1 MVYKRNYLWLFGV
14 LLSTLFMTSCSD
26 EHEALQSTDQT
37 STVVQAS
44 VSAFKVDGKISSV
57 AGENEIND
65 IQACLFEN
73 GLMTAVYSNL
83 DQTSDSY
90 SLKLKSM
97 SGTLYMLANTADLI
111 DLQQM
116 KESGMTEQEWLN
128 TTIKATDGKAP
139 RFFAGKLNLDE
150 QPQGQYVLP
159 MTLQHGIA
167 RFDLLM
173 RAGGAISIKSITLK
187 NLAQASYL
195 ISQDEV
201 RSPEGAD
208 VQDLQFTFDQP
219 LLKDTL
225 GLAYV
230 CEQTNTDLMVEVEME
245 MGGQIYVQQAALP
258 SVLKRNT
265 VYTLTVRKDALS
277 ADIKL
282 EVSAWEDGGETGLHP
297 DWDSHITVNKGL
309 SVLPEGI
316 TISES
321 GDVVSL
327 PSRAMEFTLALN
339 CDDELEF
346 VSSQSSDITVEK
358 LPSVTPG
365 DGVNRFLFRKTLLPP
380 GYQAENVKVY
390 FHRKGL
396 NESYE
401 EDCLK
406 LVLEENPI
414 HSEGFKF
421 DRQNYTHDFGR
432 YIDNEMGRFIMPEGL
447 ELVAE
452 FNNEDPWVKIEKVAD
467 ETNTYRVIGGWKPN
481 DPKADGR
488 KQAARLVVRRISDG
502 QETEA
507 YIVERRNYG
516 LPVTYLNGTWWCRY
530 NAIGDS
536 RNFDDQILSSNDP
549 ASLAG
554 QTVQEYLKTC
564 SSEEYVRLWNAAYEG
579 NNGMALQA
587 VYRDGKVTLDGW
599 RSGESNH
606 INKAEPTSLSPDGY
620 EMPTFDDYNDILSNF
635 PIPTNWAGF
644 YPQNDK
650 PNRQYRSEIILEKR
664 SGVQLDG
671 QDLGELWSFSVRSI
685 AGHGDEPLTFYGVG
699 CQWNNDGVNRNWL
712 LLACYNPE
720 VTGWLVRGNNA
731 SLEHNGAGAN
741 NTRNVRFKKSPVEYI
756 YQ

>member
-1 MVYKRNYLWLFGV
+1 M
-14 LLSTLFMTSCSD
+14 
-26 EHEALQSTDQT
+26 
-37 STVVQAS
+37 
-44 VSAFKVDGKISSV
+44 
-57 AGENEIND
+57 
-65 IQACLFEN
+65 
-73 GLMTAVYSNL
+73 
-83 DQTSDSY
+83 
-90 SLKLKSM
+90 
-97 SGTLYMLANTADLI
+97 
-111 DLQQM
+111 
-116 KESGMTEQEWLN
+116 
-128 TTIKATDGKAP
+128 
-139 RFFAGKLNLDE
+139 
-150 QPQGQYVLP
+150 
-159 MTLQHGIA
+159 
-167 RFDLLM
+167 
-173 RAGGAISIKSITLK
+173 
-187 NLAQASYL
+187 
-195 ISQDEV
+195 
-201 RSPEGAD
+201 
-208 VQDLQFTFDQP
+208 QFTFDQP

-346 VSSQSSDITVEK
+346 VSSQSSDIIVEK

>member
-1 MVYKRNYLWLFGV
+1 M
-14 LLSTLFMTSCSD
+14 
-26 EHEALQSTDQT
+26 
-37 STVVQAS
+37 
-44 VSAFKVDGKISSV
+44 
-57 AGENEIND
+57 
-65 IQACLFEN
+65 
-73 GLMTAVYSNL
+73 
-83 DQTSDSY
+83 
-90 SLKLKSM
+90 
-97 SGTLYMLANTADLI
+97 
-111 DLQQM
+111 
-116 KESGMTEQEWLN
+116 
-128 TTIKATDGKAP
+128 
-139 RFFAGKLNLDE
+139 
-150 QPQGQYVLP
+150 
-159 MTLQHGIA
+159 
-167 RFDLLM
+167 
-173 RAGGAISIKSITLK
+173 
-187 NLAQASYL
+187 
-195 ISQDEV
+195 
-201 RSPEGAD
+201 
-208 VQDLQFTFDQP
+208 
-219 LLKDTL
+219 KDTL

-265 VYTLTVRKDALS
+265 VYTLTVRKDVLS

-321 GDVVSL
+321 GDLVSL

-452 FNNEDPWVKIEKVAD
+452 FDNEDPWVKIEKVAD

-606 INKAEPTSLSPDGY
+606 INKAEQTSLSPDGY
-620 EMPTFDDYNDILSNF
+620 EMPTFDDYKNILSNF
-635 PIPTNWAGF
+635 TIPTNWAGF
-644 YPQNDK
+644 YPQNDVTNK
-650 PNRQYRSEIILEKR
+650 QYRSEIILEKR

-699 CQWNNDGVNRNWL
+699 CQWSNDGVNRNWL

>member
-1 MVYKRNYLWLFGV
+1 M
-14 LLSTLFMTSCSD
+14 
-26 EHEALQSTDQT
+26 
-37 STVVQAS
+37 
-44 VSAFKVDGKISSV
+44 
-57 AGENEIND
+57 
-65 IQACLFEN
+65 
-73 GLMTAVYSNL
+73 
-83 DQTSDSY
+83 
-90 SLKLKSM
+90 
-97 SGTLYMLANTADLI
+97 
-111 DLQQM
+111 
-116 KESGMTEQEWLN
+116 
-128 TTIKATDGKAP
+128 
-139 RFFAGKLNLDE
+139 
-150 QPQGQYVLP
+150 
-159 MTLQHGIA
+159 
-167 RFDLLM
+167 
-173 RAGGAISIKSITLK
+173 
-187 NLAQASYL
+187 

-297 DWDSHITVNKGL
+297 DWDSHITVNEGL

-452 FNNEDPWVKIEKVAD
+452 FDNEDPWVKIEKVAD

-488 KQAARLVVRRISDG
+488 KQAARLVVRRTSDG

-620 EMPTFDDYNDILSNF
+620 EMPTFDDYKNILSNF
-635 PIPTNWAGF
+635 TIPTNWAGF
-644 YPQNDK
+644 YPQNDVTNK
-650 PNRQYRSEIILEKR
+650 QYRSEIILEKR

-699 CQWNNDGVNRNWL
+699 CQWSNDGVNRNWL

>member
-1 MVYKRNYLWLFGV
+1 M
-14 LLSTLFMTSCSD
+14 
-26 EHEALQSTDQT
+26 
-37 STVVQAS
+37 
-44 VSAFKVDGKISSV
+44 
-57 AGENEIND
+57 
-65 IQACLFEN
+65 
-73 GLMTAVYSNL
+73 
-83 DQTSDSY
+83 
-90 SLKLKSM
+90 
-97 SGTLYMLANTADLI
+97 
-111 DLQQM
+111 
-116 KESGMTEQEWLN
+116 
-128 TTIKATDGKAP
+128 
-139 RFFAGKLNLDE
+139 
-150 QPQGQYVLP
+150 
-159 MTLQHGIA
+159 
-167 RFDLLM
+167 
-173 RAGGAISIKSITLK
+173 
-187 NLAQASYL
+187 
-195 ISQDEV
+195 
-201 RSPEGAD
+201 
-208 VQDLQFTFDQP
+208 
-219 LLKDTL
+219 LKDTL

-346 VSSQSSDITVEK
+346 VSSQSSDIIVEK

-587 VYRDGKVTLDGW
+587 VYRDGKVILDGW

>member
-1 MVYKRNYLWLFGV
+1 M
-14 LLSTLFMTSCSD
+14 
-26 EHEALQSTDQT
+26 
-37 STVVQAS
+37 
-44 VSAFKVDGKISSV
+44 
-57 AGENEIND
+57 
-65 IQACLFEN
+65 
-73 GLMTAVYSNL
+73 
-83 DQTSDSY
+83 
-90 SLKLKSM
+90 
-97 SGTLYMLANTADLI
+97 
-111 DLQQM
+111 
-116 KESGMTEQEWLN
+116 
-128 TTIKATDGKAP
+128 
-139 RFFAGKLNLDE
+139 
-150 QPQGQYVLP
+150 
-159 MTLQHGIA
+159 
-167 RFDLLM
+167 
-173 RAGGAISIKSITLK
+173 K

-297 DWDSHITVNKGL
+297 DWDSHITVNEGL

-452 FNNEDPWVKIEKVAD
+452 FDNEDPWVKIEKVAD

-488 KQAARLVVRRISDG
+488 KQAARLVVRRTSDG

-620 EMPTFDDYNDILSNF
+620 EMPTFDDYKNILSNF
-635 PIPTNWAGF
+635 TIPTNWAGF
-644 YPQNDK
+644 YPQNDVTNK
-650 PNRQYRSEIILEKR
+650 QYRSEIILEKR

-699 CQWNNDGVNRNWL
+699 CQWSNDGVNRNWL

>member
-1 MVYKRNYLWLFGV
+1 
-14 LLSTLFMTSCSD
+14 
-26 EHEALQSTDQT
+26 
-37 STVVQAS
+37 
-44 VSAFKVDGKISSV
+44 
-57 AGENEIND
+57 
-65 IQACLFEN
+65 
-73 GLMTAVYSNL
+73 
-83 DQTSDSY
+83 
-90 SLKLKSM
+90 
-97 SGTLYMLANTADLI
+97 
-111 DLQQM
+111 
-116 KESGMTEQEWLN
+116 
-128 TTIKATDGKAP
+128 
-139 RFFAGKLNLDE
+139 
-150 QPQGQYVLP
+150 
-159 MTLQHGIA
+159 
-167 RFDLLM
+167 M

-297 DWDSHITVNKGL
+297 DWDSHITVNEGL

-452 FNNEDPWVKIEKVAD
+452 FDNEDPWVKIEKVAD

-488 KQAARLVVRRISDG
+488 KQAARLVVRRTSDG

-620 EMPTFDDYNDILSNF
+620 EMPTFDDYKNILSNF
-635 PIPTNWAGF
+635 TIPTNWAGF
-644 YPQNDK
+644 YPQNDVTNK
-650 PNRQYRSEIILEKR
+650 QYRSEIILEKR

-699 CQWNNDGVNRNWL
+699 CQWSNDGVNRNWL